1 MGWNRRFGWFK
12 MGREEIPIKMVVIVI
27 KGKWALNYT
36 IESRFI
42 RLDNL
47 IAWIYD
53 EVGNLVIDMV
63 IRAWKLGFWIK
74 RKKVFNNIIIL
85 EHLVNKPQWQ

>member
-1 MGWNRRFGWFK
+1 
-12 MGREEIPIKMVVIVI
+12 MGREEIPIKKMVVIVI

-36 IESRFI
+36 IELRCI

-53 EVGNLVIDMV
+53 EVENLVIDMV

-74 RKKVFNNIIIL
+74 RKKVLNNIIIL
-85 EHLVNKPQWQ
+85 EYLVNKLQWQ